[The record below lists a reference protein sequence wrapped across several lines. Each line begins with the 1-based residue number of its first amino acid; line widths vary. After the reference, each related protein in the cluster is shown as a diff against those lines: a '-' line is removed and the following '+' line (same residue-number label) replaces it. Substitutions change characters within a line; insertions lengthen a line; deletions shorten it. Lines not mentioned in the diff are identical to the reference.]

1 MNNYQNRFN
10 NQQHYNQVPS
20 TIRNTSPRYKQN
32 TQQPLPQVVNV
43 PGQEPL
49 TLQELSAAD
58 PKQQQQML
66 GERLFPL
73 IQNFNF
79 NLAGKITGMLL
90 EIDNAELLHMI
101 DSPESLKAKVE
112 EALTVL
118 QSHQEKQLQQQH

>member
-1 MNNYQNRFN
+1 M
-10 NQQHYNQVPS
+10 
-20 TIRNTSPRYKQN
+20 
-32 TQQPLPQVVNV
+32 

-58 PKQQQQML
+58 PKQQKQML

-79 NLAGKITGMLL
+79 TLAGKITGILL
-90 EIDNAELLHMI
+90 EMDNAELLHMI

-118 QSHQEKQLQQQH
+118 QSHREIHSD